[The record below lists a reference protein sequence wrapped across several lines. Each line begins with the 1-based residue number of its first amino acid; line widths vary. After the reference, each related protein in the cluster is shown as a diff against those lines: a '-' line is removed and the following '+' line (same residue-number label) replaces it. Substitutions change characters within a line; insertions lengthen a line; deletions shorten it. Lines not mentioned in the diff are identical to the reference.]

1 MPWIIIVYD
10 VSEKKVNRMRRMCEP
25 YIKRVQRSVFE
36 GQISVSGLRILVDSI
51 KNFIEEDKDSVRIYE
66 FREDRKGKVIELG
79 NQIKNTNIL

>member
-10 VSEKKVNRMRRMCEP
+10 VNEKKVNKMRKICEP

-36 GQISVSGLRILVDSI
+36 GQISVSGLRILIDSI
-51 KNFIEEDKDSVRIYE
+51 KNFIDEEKDSVRIYE
-66 FREDRKGKVIELG
+66 FREDRRGKLIELG

>member
-10 VSEKKVNRMRRMCEP
+10 VNEKKVNKMRKICEP

-36 GQISVSGLRILVDSI
+36 GQISVSGLRILIDSI
-51 KNFIEEDKDSVRIYE
+51 KNFIDEEKDSVRIYE
-66 FREDRKGKVIELG
+66 FREDKRGKLIELG

>member
-10 VSEKKVNRMRRMCEP
+10 VNEKKVNRMRKICEP

-51 KNFIEEDKDSVRIYE
+51 KNFIDEEKDSVRIYE
-66 FREDRKGKVIELG
+66 FREDRRGKLIELG